1 MDHQKCAGVCTADES
16 RMPEF
21 EVRKVDRSYA
31 QSVETVGSKPKF
43 WFRNGKRRYL
53 FKADDRGT
61 GEDWAEK
68 IVCEL
73 CELIGLPHVE
83 YELASEVEGERYIRP
98 GVVCENMSPSPA
110 ELVLGNDLMLAIDPE
125 YPVQQRFKVRQHSVQ
140 NVRETVLNLEPPDP
154 IWMSRVPVDV
164 KSAMDVF
171 VGYIMLDA
179 WVANQDRHH
188 ENWGAIRDTNTTRL
202 APTFDHGAA
211 LARNLLDSERQER
224 LSTSDGNRTVAAFVR
239 KGRSAFY
246 GSHDQKRSLEL
257 GEAFLAFARCAPVAA
272 AAWLDRLRAVGSESV
287 QTIVDRIPGVRMSEI
302 CRLFTL
308 ELLRTNQKRLLDLKV
323 TE

>member
-1 MDHQKCAGVCTADES
+1 M
-16 RMPEF
+16 REF
-21 EVRKVDRSYA
+21 EVRKVDRRYA

-43 WFRNGKRRYL
+43 WFRDGKHRLL

-61 GEDWAEK
+61 GEDWAELL
-68 IVCEL
+68 VCEL
-73 CELIGLPHVE
+73 CQLIGLPHVV

-110 ELVLGNDLMLAIDPE
+110 ELVLGNELMLAIDPL
-125 YPVQQRFKVRQHSVQ
+125 YPVQQRFKVRQHSVE
-140 NVRETVLNLEPPDP
+140 NVSETVANLEPPDQ
-154 IWMSRVPVDV
+154 IWMSGVPSEV
-164 KSAMDVF
+164 KSAVDVF

-188 ENWGAIRDTNTTRL
+188 ENWGAIRDINTIRL

-211 LARNLLDSERQER
+211 LARNLLDAEREER
-224 LSTSDGNRTVAAFVR
+224 LSTNDGNRTVVAFVR

-246 GSHDQKRSLEL
+246 GSADHARSLEL
-257 GEAFLAFARCAPVAA
+257 TTAFLAFAERVPAA
-272 AAWLDRLRAVGSESV
+272 AIAWLDRLRHVDSESV
-287 QTIVDRIPGVRMSEI
+287 REIVGRVPKSRMSDI
-302 CRLFTL
+302 CKQFTM
-308 ELLRTNQKRLLDLKV
+308 ELLRTNQKRLLELKV